1 MTVKRVINKLLT
13 ELKDELNKKEN
24 KCIIENDILEPII
37 ENVLTKIYPYIIGLS
52 LLYLIMFI
60 SIMMIFVLNI
70 KIYLYQ

>member
-37 ENVLTKIYPYIIGLS
+37 ENVLTKMYPYIIGLS

>member
-70 KIYLYQ
+70 KSYLYQ

>member
-1 MTVKRVINKLLT
+1 MTVKRIINKLLT
-13 ELKDELNKKEN
+13 ELRDELNKKEN

>member
-1 MTVKRVINKLLT
+1 MTVKRIINKLLT

>member
-52 LLYLIMFI
+52 LLYLIMVWRDLWA
-60 SIMMIFVLNI
+60 SIP
-70 KIYLYQ
+70 

>member
-1 MTVKRVINKLLT
+1 MTVDKIINKLLT
-13 ELKDELNKKEN
+13 DLKDELNKKVN
-24 KCIIENDILEPII
+24 RCIIENEILEPLI
-37 ENVLTKIYPYIIGLS
+37 ENILTKIYPYLIGLS

>member
-1 MTVKRVINKLLT
+1 MTVEKIINKLLKD
-13 ELKDELNKKEN
+13 LKDELNKKEN
-24 KCIIENDILEPII
+24 RCIIENDILEPLI
-37 ENVLTKIYPYIIGLS
+37 ENILTKIYPYIIGLS

>member
-1 MTVKRVINKLLT
+1 MTVEKIINTLLID
-13 ELKDELNKKEN
+13 LKDELNKKEN
-24 KCIIENDILEPII
+24 RCIIENDILEPLI
-37 ENVLTKIYPYIIGLS
+37 ENILTKIYPYIIGLS

>member
-1 MTVKRVINKLLT
+1 MTVEKIINKLLID
-13 ELKDELNKKEN
+13 LKDELNKKEN
-24 KCIIENDILEPII
+24 RCIIENDILEPLI
-37 ENVLTKIYPYIIGLS
+37 ENILTKIYPYIIGLS

>member
-13 ELKDELNKKEN
+13 ELKNELNKKEN

>member
-1 MTVKRVINKLLT
+1 MTVEKIINKLLID
-13 ELKDELNKKEN
+13 LKDELKKKEN
-24 KCIIENDILEPII
+24 RCIIENDILEPLI
-37 ENVLTKIYPYIIGLS
+37 ENILTKIYPYIIGLS

>member
-1 MTVKRVINKLLT
+1 MTVNKIVNKILSD
-13 ELKDELNKKEN
+13 LKNELNKKEN
-24 KCIIENDILEPII
+24 KCIIENDILEPLI

-60 SIMMIFVLNI
+60 CIMMIFVLNI

>member
-24 KCIIENDILEPII
+24 KCIIENNILEPII

>member
-13 ELKDELNKKEN
+13 ELKDELNTKEN

>member
-70 KIYLYQ
+70 KIYLYK